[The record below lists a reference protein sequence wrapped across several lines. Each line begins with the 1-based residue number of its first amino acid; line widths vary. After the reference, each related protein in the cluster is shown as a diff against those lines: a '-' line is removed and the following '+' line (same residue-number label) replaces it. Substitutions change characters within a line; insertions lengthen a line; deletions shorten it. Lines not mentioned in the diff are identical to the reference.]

1 MFDLFTKMPH
11 PDVSAAREAA
21 GDLWRVWRGWRG
33 ALVVGV
39 AVCEAPRLKST
50 QRPVGHCVGRSLATK
65 WRQKR
70 PTEVPVVAAVDM
82 PA

>member
-1 MFDLFTKMPH
+1 MYDLFTKMPH
-11 PDVSAAREAA
+11 PDVSATREAA
-21 GDLWRVWRGWRG
+21 GDLWRGWRG
-33 ALVVGV
+33 AQVVGV
-39 AVCEAPRLKST
+39 AFWEAPRLKST

-65 WRQKR
+65 WLQKR